1 MTIELFSSRSIWTM
15 VHGIVLGGG
24 ALMALFAALFSLR
37 AMRGET
43 TGNPISPDQ
52 SRYLVWL
59 TVGAAIVLWLA
70 VIVGTYVTFPPYR
83 ATPPEGLT
91 DLSHYPRSL
100 IQSNAETRWL
110 HSFAMETKE
119 HMPWMAAIMATAVA
133 YIAARYRSRLL
144 TDRQLNTMMTTLVGI
159 CFVLVSL
166 VSLLGVFINKVAP
179 LD

>member
-91 DLSHYPRSL
+91 DLS
-100 IQSNAETRWL
+100 RWL

-119 HMPWMAAIMATAVA
+119 HMPWMAAMMATAVA